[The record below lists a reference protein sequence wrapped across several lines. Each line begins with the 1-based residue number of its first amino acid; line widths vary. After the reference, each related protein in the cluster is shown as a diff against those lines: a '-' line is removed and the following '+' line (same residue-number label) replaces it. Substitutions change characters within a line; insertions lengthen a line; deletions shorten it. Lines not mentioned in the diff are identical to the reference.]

1 MAAAIVFREVML
13 ARARA
18 GAWRWEESSDS
29 RYLVVALTRERGGR
43 RGCHRFSASAPGR
56 KKLLFI
62 VMGKSEGGKD

>member
-1 MAAAIVFREVML
+1 MAAAIVFREVIL
-13 ARARA
+13 AWARA

-29 RYLVVALTRERGGR
+29 RYLVAALTRERGGR

-62 VMGKSEGGKD
+62 VTGKSEGGKD